1 MNEGNGV
8 EQDVWER
15 KYHLA
20 LERMER
26 DEREYR
32 SLEEGLRR
40 LVLRLAALARGQ
52 SAQADRLLDD
62 LGDGLR
68 HASDP
73 DALEPLLAAL
83 ADVVTALEPGE
94 LPVSA
99 DAEFAPPLPR
109 EVLHANVE
117 TTAAGASADVAGFGT
132 GTGTDAATAAGAANP
147 NEANQAATD
156 ALRQVLQRIVLLP
169 ALAGRSDELG
179 AVLAEARGT
188 DAILSAAH
196 GLADIVN
203 LQREALRHD
212 IAQLQ
217 DLLADVS
224 GRLGDM
230 TRYLVAETEHV
241 VVGEEQGRDL
251 DATVREEMRLLVE
264 QTQSATDLD
273 ALQAQ
278 VNARLAM
285 IDEHFRAFRVRE
297 DERLATY
304 RDRAERMRDRVEE
317 LETQATSL
325 QDSLRRE
332 HELALTDPLTGL
344 PNRLS
349 YERRMAEIE
358 QDVREHGVVACVGA
372 FDIDHFKVINDSFGH
387 AAGDAVLRI
396 VGATLTRELPEP
408 AFVARYGG
416 EEFVVVFA
424 GITADEAMTAAEAL
438 CETVAAL
445 AFHASQ
451 KPVTVTMSGGIT
463 HFRSDDTAATAF
475 DRADRALYAAKR
487 AGRNRCLLL

>member
-1 MNEGNGV
+1 MNEGNAL

-26 DEREYR
+26 DESDFRR
-32 SLEEGLRR
+32 LEEGLRR
-40 LVLRLAALARGQ
+40 IVVRLAALARGQ
-52 SAQADRLLDD
+52 SAEADRLLDR
-62 LGDGLR
+62 LGDDLR
-68 HASDP
+68 HASEPETLDP
-73 DALEPLLAAL
+73 LLDGLAEAVAALEPR
-83 ADVVTALEPGE
+83 VT
-94 LPVSA
+94 
-99 DAEFAPPLPR
+99 
-109 EVLHANVE
+109 
-117 TTAAGASADVAGFGT
+117 
-132 GTGTDAATAAGAANP
+132 AATAVREDLAAP
-147 NEANQAATD
+147 AAAAADVEESATD
-156 ALRQVLQRIVLLP
+156 GSPDSAIAAVLEEILGRIVLAPTLAIRADELRT
-169 ALAGRSDELG
+169 ALARAQGSD
-179 AVLAEARGT
+179 AVT
-188 DAILSAAH
+188 SAAH
-196 GLADIVN
+196 DLADLVN
-203 LQREALRHD
+203 RQREALRQD

-230 TRYLVAETEHV
+230 TRYLVAETENV
-241 VVGEEQGRDL
+241 AAADEQGRGL
-251 DATVREEMRLLVE
+251 DATVREEMRLLAE
-264 QTQSATDLD
+264 QTQGATDLD

-278 VNARLAM
+278 VNARLSM

-297 DERLATY
+297 DERLASY
-304 RDRAERMRDRVEE
+304 RDRTERMRDRVEE

-344 PNRLS
+344 PNRLA
-349 YERRMAEIE
+349 YERRMAEVE
-358 QDVREHGVVACVGA
+358 NDVRENGGVACVGA

-396 VGATLTRELPEP
+396 VGQTLTRELPEP

-424 GITADEAMTAAEAL
+424 GITAEDAIIAAQAL

-463 HFRSDDTAATAF
+463 RFLPNDTAATVF

>member
-1 MNEGNGV
+1 MNEGDGV
-8 EQDVWER
+8 TQDVWER

-26 DEREYR
+26 DEQDFRK
-32 SLEEGLRR
+32 LEEGLRR
-40 LVLRLAALARGQ
+40 LVLRLSALARGQ
-52 SAQADRLLDD
+52 SASADRLLDQ
-62 LGDGLR
+62 LGDGLGI
-68 HASDP
+68 ASDP
-73 DALEPLLAAL
+73 DALDPLLDAL
-83 ADVVTALEPGE
+83 AEAVTALGQRPER
-94 LPVSA
+94 
-99 DAEFAPPLPR
+99 AP
-109 EVLHANVE
+109 EHV
-117 TTAAGASADVAGFGT
+117 
-132 GTGTDAATAAGAANP
+132 TDATESPPPVPAVDVVQEAT
-147 NEANQAATD
+147 E
-156 ALRQVLQRIVLLP
+156 ALRQVLFHVVLMP
-169 ALAGRSDELG
+169 RLAGRVDALHATLG
-179 AVLAEARGT
+179 QARDTAALSSVARGI
-188 DAILSAAH
+188 AEV
-196 GLADIVN
+196 VN
-203 LQREALRHD
+203 LQRESLRRD

-217 DLLADVS
+217 ELLADVS

-230 TRYLVAETEHV
+230 TRYLVAESEHV
-241 VVGEEQGRDL
+241 AAGDDQGRDL
-251 DATVREEMRLLVE
+251 DATVREEMRLLVA
-264 QTQSATDLD
+264 QTQGATDLE

-278 VNARLAM
+278 VNARLSM
-285 IDEHFRAFRVRE
+285 IDEHFRAFRERE

-304 RDRAERMRDRVEE
+304 RDRAERMKDRVEE
-317 LETQATSL
+317 LEIQATSL

-349 YERRMAEIE
+349 YERRMAQIE
-358 QDVREHGVVACVGA
+358 KDVREHGGVACVGA

-396 VGATLTRELPEP
+396 VGQTLARELPEP

-424 GITADEAMTAAEAL
+424 GIPADEAIASAQAL

-463 HFRSDDTAATAF
+463 RFLADDTAATVF

>member
-1 MNEGNGV
+1 MNEGDGV
-8 EQDVWER
+8 TQDVWER

-26 DEREYR
+26 DEQDFRQ
-32 SLEEGLRR
+32 LEEGLRR

-52 SAQADRLLDD
+52 STDADRLLDQ
-62 LGDGLR
+62 LGDGLGI
-68 HASDP
+68 ASDP
-73 DALEPLLAAL
+73 DALDPLLDAL
-83 ADVVTALEPGE
+83 AEAVTALEQRPE
-94 LPVSA
+94 PTPLHV
-99 DAEFAPPLPR
+99 AEAFEP
-109 EVLHANVE
+109 
-117 TTAAGASADVAGFGT
+117 
-132 GTGTDAATAAGAANP
+132 AT
-147 NEANQAATD
+147 E
-156 ALRQVLQRIVLLP
+156 ALRQVLFHVVLMP
-169 ALAGRSDELG
+169 RLAGRVDALHATLG
-179 AVLAEARGT
+179 QAR
-188 DAILSAAH
+188 DAAAISSAAR
-196 GLADIVN
+196 GLADLVN
-203 LQREALRHD
+203 LQRESLRRD

-241 VVGEEQGRDL
+241 VAGDDQGRDL

-264 QTQSATDLD
+264 QTQGATDLE

-278 VNARLAM
+278 VNARLSM
-285 IDEHFRAFRVRE
+285 IDEHFRAFRERE

-304 RDRAERMRDRVEE
+304 RDRAERMKDRVEE

-349 YERRMAEIE
+349 YERRMAQIE
-358 QDVREHGVVACVGA
+358 KDVREHGGVACVGA

-396 VGATLTRELPEP
+396 VGQTLTRELPEP

-424 GITADEAMTAAEAL
+424 GVPAEEAIVAAQAL
-438 CETVAAL
+438 CETVARL

-463 HFRSDDTAATAF
+463 SFLANDTAATVF

>member
-1 MNEGNGV
+1 
-8 EQDVWER
+8 
-15 KYHLA
+15 
-20 LERMER
+20 MER
-26 DEREYR
+26 DELDFRR
-32 SLEEGLRR
+32 LEEGLRR

-52 SAQADRLLDD
+52 SVEADHLLDQ
-62 LGDGLR
+62 LGDGLSL
-68 HASDP
+68 ASDP
-73 DALEPLLAAL
+73 DALDALLDAL
-83 ADVVTALEPGE
+83 AEAVTALEQRPE
-94 LPVSA
+94 PTPPRVTETLAS
-99 DAEFAPPLPR
+99 APPVPVVDVVR
-109 EVLHANVE
+109 E
-117 TTAAGASADVAGFGT
+117 
-132 GTGTDAATAAGAANP
+132 AT
-147 NEANQAATD
+147 E
-156 ALRQVLQRIVLLP
+156 ALRQVLFHVVLMP
-169 ALAGRSDELG
+169 SLAGRVDALHATLG
-179 AVLAEARGT
+179 QARDTAALAAAAR
-188 DAILSAAH
+188 
-196 GLADIVN
+196 GLADVVN
-203 LQREALRHD
+203 LQRESLRRD

-217 DLLADVS
+217 HLLADVS

-241 VVGEEQGRDL
+241 VVGDEQGRDL

-264 QTQSATDLD
+264 QTQGATDLD

-285 IDEHFRAFRVRE
+285 IDLHFRAFRARE
-297 DERLATY
+297 DERLASY

-344 PNRLS
+344 PNRLA
-349 YERRMAEIE
+349 YERRMAQIE
-358 QDVREHGVVACVGA
+358 EEVRERGSVACVGA

-396 VGATLTRELPEP
+396 VGQTLTRELPEP

-416 EEFVVVFA
+416 EEFVVIFA
-424 GITADEAMTAAEAL
+424 GVSADQALAAAQTL

-463 HFRSDDTAATAF
+463 RFLANDTAASVF

-487 AGRNRCLLL
+487 AGRNRCLVL

>member
-1 MNEGNGV
+1 MSGATSCSCLREYFIDMTEGNAV

-26 DEREYR
+26 DESDFRR
-32 SLEEGLRR
+32 LEEGLRR
-40 LVLRLAALARGQ
+40 IVVRLAALARGQ
-52 SAQADRLLDD
+52 SAEADRLLDH
-62 LGDGLR
+62 LGDDLR
-68 HASDP
+68 HVSEPETLDP
-73 DALEPLLAAL
+73 LLDALAEAVAALEPRVPHAGGAASVL
-83 ADVVTALEPGE
+83 PAHDVPGTS
-94 LPVSA
+94 PPI
-99 DAEFAPPLPR
+99 APP
-109 EVLHANVE
+109 VVE
-117 TTAAGASADVAGFGT
+117 ADPTAA
-132 GTGTDAATAAGAANP
+132 AT
-147 NEANQAATD
+147 E
-156 ALRQVLQRIVLLP
+156 ALRQVLLRVVLAPTLS
-169 ALAGRSDELG
+169 GRADELRV
-179 AVLAEARGT
+179 ALAEAHDT
-188 DAILSAAH
+188 DAIAAAAK
-196 GLADIVN
+196 GLADLMN
-203 LQREALRHD
+203 LQREALLHD

-217 DLLADVS
+217 HLLADVS

-230 TRYLVAETEHV
+230 TRYLEAETENV
-241 VVGEEQGRDL
+241 AVGDEQGRDL
-251 DATVREEMRLLVE
+251 DATVREEIRLLAE

-278 VNARLAM
+278 VNARLSM

-304 RDRAERMRDRVEE
+304 RDRAERMKDRVEE

-344 PNRLS
+344 PNRLA

-358 QDVREHGVVACVGA
+358 DDVRERGGMACVGA

-396 VGATLTRELPEP
+396 VGQTLTRELPPP

-424 GITADEAMTAAEAL
+424 GIPAEDALAAAQAL

-463 HFRSDDTAATAF
+463 RFLGNDSPATAF

-487 AGRNRCLLL
+487 AGRNRCSLL

>member
-1 MNEGNGV
+1 MNEAEGV
-8 EQDVWER
+8 TQDVWER

-26 DEREYR
+26 DEHDFRR
-32 SLEEGLRR
+32 LEEGLRR
-40 LVLRLAALARGQ
+40 LVLRLTALARGQ
-52 SAQADRLLDD
+52 SAEADRLLDQ
-62 LGDGLR
+62 LGDGLSL
-68 HASDP
+68 ASDP
-73 DALEPLLAAL
+73 DALDALLDAL
-83 ADVVTALEPGE
+83 AEAVTALEQRPE
-94 LPVSA
+94 PTPHHVTETLQSA
-99 DAEFAPPLPR
+99 VP
-109 EVLHANVE
+109 
-117 TTAAGASADVAGFGT
+117 AAAVDVVQE
-132 GTGTDAATAAGAANP
+132 AT
-147 NEANQAATD
+147 E
-156 ALRQVLQRIVLLP
+156 ALRQVLFHVVLMP
-169 ALAGRSDELG
+169 TLAGRVDALHASLG
-179 AVLAEARGT
+179 QARDT
-188 DAILSAAH
+188 AAISSAAR
-196 GLADIVN
+196 GLADLVN
-203 LQREALRHD
+203 LQRESLRRD

-230 TRYLVAETEHV
+230 TRYLVAETENIAM
-241 VVGEEQGRDL
+241 GDDQGRDL

-264 QTQSATDLD
+264 QTQGATDLE

-278 VNARLAM
+278 VNARLSM

-297 DERLATY
+297 DERLASY
-304 RDRAERMRDRVEE
+304 RDRAERMKDRVEE

-349 YERRMAEIE
+349 YERRMAQIE
-358 QDVREHGVVACVGA
+358 QDVREHGGVACVGA

-396 VGATLTRELPEP
+396 VGQTLTRELPEP

-416 EEFVVVFA
+416 EEFIVVFA
-424 GITADEAMTAAEAL
+424 GISAEEAITAAQAL

-463 HFRSDDTAATAF
+463 SFRSDDTAATVF

>member
-1 MNEGNGV
+1 MNEGDGV
-8 EQDVWER
+8 SQDVWER

-26 DEREYR
+26 DELDFRR
-32 SLEEGLRR
+32 LEEGLRR

-52 SAQADRLLDD
+52 SVDADRLLDQ
-62 LGDGLR
+62 LGDGLIL
-68 HASDP
+68 ASDP
-73 DALEPLLAAL
+73 DALDALLDAL
-83 ADVVTALEPGE
+83 AEAVTALEQRPE
-94 LPVSA
+94 PTPPRVTETLES
-99 DAEFAPPLPR
+99 APPVPVVDVVR
-109 EVLHANVE
+109 E
-117 TTAAGASADVAGFGT
+117 
-132 GTGTDAATAAGAANP
+132 AT
-147 NEANQAATD
+147 E
-156 ALRQVLQRIVLLP
+156 ALRQVLFHVVLMP
-169 ALAGRSDELG
+169 SLAGRVDALHATLG
-179 AVLAEARGT
+179 QARDT
-188 DAILSAAH
+188 AALSAAAR
-196 GLADIVN
+196 GLADVVN
-203 LQREALRHD
+203 LQRESLRRD

-217 DLLADVS
+217 HLLADVS

-241 VVGEEQGRDL
+241 VVGDEQGRDL

-264 QTQSATDLD
+264 QTQGATDLD

-285 IDEHFRAFRVRE
+285 IDQHFRAFRARE
-297 DERLATY
+297 DERLASY

-344 PNRLS
+344 PNRLA
-349 YERRMAEIE
+349 YERRMAQIE
-358 QDVREHGVVACVGA
+358 EEVRERGSVACVGA

-396 VGATLTRELPEP
+396 VGQTLTRELPEP

-416 EEFVVVFA
+416 EEFVVIFA
-424 GITADEAMTAAEAL
+424 GVSADQALAAAQTL

-463 HFRSDDTAATAF
+463 RFLANDTAASVF

-487 AGRNRCLLL
+487 AGRNRCLVL

>member
-1 MNEGNGV
+1 MNEANGV
-8 EQDVWER
+8 TQDVWER

-26 DEREYR
+26 DEQDFRQ
-32 SLEEGLRR
+32 LEEGLRR
-40 LVLRLAALARGQ
+40 LVVRLAALARGQ
-52 SAQADRLLDD
+52 SVEADRLLDH
-62 LGDGLR
+62 LGDDLR
-68 HASDP
+68 HISSAETLNP
-73 DALEPLLAAL
+73 LLDALAEA
-83 ADVVTALEPGE
+83 VTALEP
-94 LPVSA
+94 
-99 DAEFAPPLPR
+99 R
-109 EVLHANVE
+109 EVLAHADVP
-117 TTAAGASADVAGFGT
+117 ASPTSDMSGQSPVDSPAVAADVASI
-132 GTGTDAATAAGAANP
+132 AT
-147 NEANQAATD
+147 E
-156 ALRQVLQRIVLLP
+156 ALRQVLLHIVLAP
-169 ALAGRSDELG
+169 ALSGRADELR
-179 AVLAEARGT
+179 AALAQANDT
-188 DAILSAAH
+188 DTIAAAAH
-196 GLADIVN
+196 GLADLVN

-230 TRYLVAETEHV
+230 TRYLVAETESV
-241 VVGEEQGRDL
+241 TVGDDQGRDL
-251 DATVREEMRLLVE
+251 DATVREEIRLLAE
-264 QTQSATDLD
+264 QTLAATDLD

-278 VNARLAM
+278 VNARLSM
-285 IDEHFRAFRVRE
+285 IDEHFRAFRARE
-297 DERLATY
+297 DERLASY

-317 LETQATSL
+317 LEIQATSL

-344 PNRLS
+344 PNRLA
-349 YERRMAEIE
+349 YERRMAAVEE
-358 QDVREHGVVACVGA
+358 DVRENGGVACVAA

-396 VGATLTRELPEP
+396 VGQTLTRELPEP
-408 AFVARYGG
+408 TFVARYGG

-424 GITADEAMTAAEAL
+424 GIPPDEAIVAAQSL

-445 AFHASQ
+445 AFHASR

-463 HFRSDDTAATAF
+463 RFLANDTAATVF